1 MIKNQVGKLSHL
13 TTIFFFKKKSDLVV
27 AELQNEL
34 LFPSYKRER
43 TAAPLLLLQN
53 PENQVVTQLE
63 LGLVVRTG
71 TGTDGDYGKH
81 DGMVKPRHM

>member
-1 MIKNQVGKLSHL
+1 MIENQVGKLPHL
-13 TTIFFFKKKSDLVV
+13 TTIFFFKKNQIWL
-27 AELQNEL
+27 LQNL
-34 LFPSYKRER
+34 RMSCCFPRTRER

-53 PENQVVTQLE
+53 PENQVVRQLE